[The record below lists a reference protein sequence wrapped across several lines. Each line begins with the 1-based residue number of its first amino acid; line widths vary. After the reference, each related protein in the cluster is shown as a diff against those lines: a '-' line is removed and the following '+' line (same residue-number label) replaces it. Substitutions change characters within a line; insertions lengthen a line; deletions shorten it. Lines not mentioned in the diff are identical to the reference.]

1 MLQVKVVCDSV
12 LYEVCIVNCKTCT
25 AVIAAEAP
33 LVLPQKNTKKYKKI
47 QKKMYQALSYLH
59 SGSCRRGA
67 IGNTTKKKMCEALSY
82 ECMRP
87 QT

>member
-33 LVLPQKNTKKYKKI
+33 LVLPQKNTKKI
-47 QKKMYQALSYLH
+47 QKKNV
-59 SGSCRRGA
+59 SGLKLLAQRFLPQRRHW
-67 IGNTTKKKMCEALSY
+67 
-82 ECMRP
+82 
-87 QT
+87 